1 MSNVFTLDKLREDIE
16 KEFAPVKIGLSDGT
30 EVTLRNLLRL
40 DKKDR
45 EAVLELLTSLDG
57 LEKADED
64 QSPETIEK
72 MLSVIHEILVLVA
85 KEKGRKLVNEI
96 GDDLALTMKV
106 LEAWTE
112 ATQPGEAQNSP
123 A

>member
-1 MSNVFTLDKLREDIE
+1 MSNLLTLDKLREDIE
-16 KEFAPVKIGLSDGT
+16 KEFAPVKVGLSDGT

-40 DKKDR
+40 NKKDR
-45 EAVLELLTSLDG
+45 EAVLELLGSLDG
-57 LEKADED
+57 LDKAGEE
-64 QSPETIEK
+64 QSPEAIEQ
-72 MLSVIHEILVLVA
+72 MLDVIHEILVLVA
-85 KEKGRKLVNEI
+85 KDKGRKLVNEI

-112 ATQPGEAQNSP
+112 ATQPGEARNSP